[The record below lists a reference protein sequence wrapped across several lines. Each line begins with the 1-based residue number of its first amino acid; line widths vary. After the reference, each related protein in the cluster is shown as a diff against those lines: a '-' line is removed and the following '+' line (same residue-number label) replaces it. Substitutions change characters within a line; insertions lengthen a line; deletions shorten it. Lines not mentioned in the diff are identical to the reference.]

1 MCKYEKVGS
10 VLIMRMAQT
19 VEMTL
24 VMGMLR
30 HHEQLPQITS
40 SIIFRMAVFGGRVVV
55 LTFGTMG
62 SDTEPNRAVAMV
74 VMRQYR

>member
-1 MCKYEKVGS
+1 
-10 VLIMRMAQT
+10 MRMAQT

-30 HHEQLPQITS
+30 HHEQLPQITG

-55 LTFGTMG
+55 LTFGTIG